1 MAAAATKI
9 VIRQV
14 VQPALLEVLNIRDEK
29 RRRNDSNIIIKSA
42 TSTSATA
49 AVAVAAESTASTCC
63 GSEKL
68 LNRAKGGDQRP
79 TEATSDIAVQ
89 YSTKVSYRCA
99 LLADC
104 FSSALFVVVGRF
116 RNYQYFCCYC
126 YCWRN

>member
-1 MAAAATKI
+1 MAAATKI

-49 AVAVAAESTASTCC
+49 AVAVAAESTVSTFC

-68 LNRAKGGDQRP
+68 LNRAKGGDQRQ
-79 TEATSDIAVQ
+79 TATTSDIAVQ
-89 YSTKVSYRCA
+89 YNTKFSYRCA
-99 LLADC
+99 LKKTTDGILADC
-104 FSSALFVVVGRF
+104 FSSASFLIVGRF
-116 RNYQYFCCYC
+116 RNY
-126 YCWRN
+126 